1 MSLIDSGEP
10 ELLKSESDSL
20 VDENCFEARLFRLG
34 AVFCALKQLGNDGSQ
49 GCLETH
55 GCVGLKENFLV
66 KLGVW
71 IMRKMR

>member
-34 AVFCALKQLGNDGSQ
+34 AVFCALKQLGKMVLNVALKPMMCGS
-49 GCLETH
+49 
-55 GCVGLKENFLV
+55 KR
-66 KLGVW
+66 KLLG
-71 IMRKMR
+71 